1 MTVTESDGS
10 ASAFTITLDA
20 GRSGPTAAF
29 DTPLLTT
36 SPLRA
41 NARVVLLLTMGAL
54 PQVLLDGIVTETEL
68 TPGSASQHA
77 ELRVTGHDVSL
88 LLDRHEVTTEHIGL
102 DDALQVQ
109 AIAGPTSRAASS
121 RRSSRRRSLD
131 PPLPI
136 ERTPTQQATD
146 YAHLQPSRPTTATSA
161 TSAPDRCRAQHA
173 LLGAAGPGR
182 PAAEGALGRPRPRH
196 ERHGS
201 PTFRDDV
208 LGPELVEGQVQDPRL
223 GTSPRCARS
232 ARCGRRSP
240 RCRCGRCTRPTCA
253 PGSSA
258 TPASRPRR
266 RLARAQAMTDRA
278 STASRPR
285 AGSTAA
291 LRRGAAAPGPR
302 RDARRRLVQ

>member
-1 MTVTESDGS
+1 MSLLGVHLTVLAGPTVPTPLPPDVTARVRSVTVTESDG
-10 ASAFTITLDA
+10 ARSAFTITLDA
-20 GRSGPTAAF
+20 GRSGPTAVF

-109 AIAGPTSRAASS
+109 TIALPYLARGIVAQVIPPPV
-121 RRSSRRRSLD
+121 LD

-146 YAHLQPSRPTTATSA
+146 YAHLQ
-161 TSAPDRCRAQHA
+161 A
-173 LLGAAGPGR
+173 LAA
-182 PAAEGALGRPRPRH
+182 H
-196 ERHGS
+196 HGYVCYIS
-201 PTFRDDV
+201 
-208 LGPELVEGQVQDPRL
+208 
-223 GTSPRCARS
+223 
-232 ARCGRRSP
+232 
-240 RCRCGRCTRPTCA
+240 
-253 PGSSA
+253 
-258 TPASRPRR
+258 
-266 RLARAQAMTDRA
+266 
-278 STASRPR
+278 
-285 AGSTAA
+285 
-291 LRRGAAAPGPR
+291 PGPVPGLSTLYWGPPVR
-302 RDARRRLVQ
+302 G